1 MAKTGASFNDR
12 VVVIGL
18 GRFGRSVARSLHEL
32 GYEVIAID
40 LDERKVEEASE
51 YLALAAQGDGTDEEL
66 LRSLDIHRVTVGIVA
81 QGRSVEANLLTTLL
95 LKRSGVRWVVAKATS
110 ELHGELLQRIG
121 ADRIVFPERDEG
133 NRLAHAIAV
142 PSINDYISL
151 SATSGVAK
159 FLTPDHFVG
168 QTLSDIYASS
178 RASVSVFLIK
188 RGNTLISSPSVNDPI
203 QPGDELVIAGPDRDI
218 EKFVET
224 EPPAKSRVPA

>member
-1 MAKTGASFNDR
+1 MPKSGSSFNDR

-18 GRFGRSVARSLHEL
+18 GRFGRSVARSLHDL

-40 LDERKVEEASE
+40 LDQRKVEEASE

-66 LRSLDIHRVTVGIVA
+66 LRSLDVHRASVGIVA
-81 QGRSVEANLLTTLL
+81 QGRSVEANLLTTLI
-95 LKRSGVRWVVAKATS
+95 LKRSGVQWVVAKATS
-110 ELHGELLQRIG
+110 ELHGELLKRIG

-159 FLTPDHFVG
+159 FVVPEYFVG
-168 QTLSDIYASS
+168 QSLSDVHSS
-178 RASVSVFLIK
+178 NKASVSVFLIK
-188 RGNTLISSPSVNDPI
+188 RGNTLIFSPSVNDPI
-203 QPGDELVIAGPDRDI
+203 QHGDELVVAGPDRDI
-218 EKFVET
+218 ERFVEV
-224 EPPAKSRVPA
+224 AAALDSRAGS